1 MMVGE
6 ILIDFCCSSQIAL
19 LRQESG
25 VSVSE
30 PQAVFIIVIRGLQAS
45 LGLRSVS
52 QQTSNQAR
60 VIIAKCEH
68 RRVSNAVE
76 RVERAT
82 EVRLSRVTPG
92 GKKRRRHVTHAH
104 CVSAGQVGSRGRE
117 LSLLDVANCHC
128 ETGKVVI
135 GVAPKEPF
143 AKGAGARLIP
153 VGQSSGEGA
162 LKEIGIS
169 RVYSESFPVV
179 DLRGR
184 RVPISACDKSR
195 KIISGLAT
203 PNFELFRSRFGLD
216 SCGNSAA
223 R

>member
-1 MMVGE
+1 
-6 ILIDFCCSSQIAL
+6 
-19 LRQESG
+19 
-25 VSVSE
+25 
-30 PQAVFIIVIRGLQAS
+30 
-45 LGLRSVS
+45 
-52 QQTSNQAR
+52 
-60 VIIAKCEH
+60 
-68 RRVSNAVE
+68 
-76 RVERAT
+76 
-82 EVRLSRVTPG
+82 
-92 GKKRRRHVTHAH
+92 
-104 CVSAGQVGSRGRE
+104 
-117 LSLLDVANCHC
+117 LLDVANCHC

-135 GVAPKEPF
+135 RVAPKEPF

-223 R
+223 RQ